1 MTMIG
6 KAGAAPTAHLISEL
20 EKIGFK
26 PVHVYGS
33 TSVVP
38 SFIFGAYELT
48 SHKREVTSVLGPV

>member
-1 MTMIG
+1 MIG

-33 TSVVP
+33 TSVVLL
-38 SFIFGAYELT
+38 SSLELT
-48 SHKREVTSVLGPV
+48 S